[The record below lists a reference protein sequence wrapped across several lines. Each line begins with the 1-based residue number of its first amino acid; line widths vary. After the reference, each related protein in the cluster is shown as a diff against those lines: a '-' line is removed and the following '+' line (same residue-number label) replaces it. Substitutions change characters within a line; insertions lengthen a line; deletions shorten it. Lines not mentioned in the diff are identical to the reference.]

1 MIIKVRQTCHKHN
14 SLTYRKIIINT
25 ISGQLFISSYTVMMK
40 INRRLFIKGALS
52 VGALNYCSPLLC
64 LPIETIQME
73 YDLMEEKDKQR
84 RADYIL
90 NFASPYLTSEYRTT
104 PHLHQQL
111 KFYIE
116 SLSEG
121 KIYVSLFDKGQLG
134 VGTEL
139 MASISHKR
147 IDAALISVSNL
158 SRALPLLDILNIPF
172 WASSNQAYLNLISS
186 KQWRDLVLV
195 PIKTKGKFE
204 ILLHHIVG
212 SRTLTTV
219 KRSNKRIIMPEDL
232 KDITLRVPASKVLTH
247 FYKLTQ
253 ANIVEIPWHKTAKM
267 ARLGLIH
274 ALDPGIVGLHSGPDG
289 LKSYLKHITKIDSV
303 PDAWVTVISQAWLK
317 QLSATLKEAVTIAAE
332 KTFEHHVSNFNSIHT
347 ACIEGLSK
355 YGTAIYEPNNKEQS
369 QWIRQFGH
377 HQPAWRDIKK
387 DLLGD
392 LKTFDKLLDATNET
406 SRFQLS

>member
-1 MIIKVRQTCHKHN
+1 
-14 SLTYRKIIINT
+14 
-25 ISGQLFISSYTVMMK
+25 MMK

-52 VGALNYCSPLLC
+52 VGVLNYCAPLLC

-73 YDLMEEKDKQR
+73 YDLMEERDKR
-84 RADYIL
+84 SRADYIL
-90 NFASPYLTSEYRTT
+90 NLASPYKTSQYKTT

-111 KFYIE
+111 KFYLE

-121 KIYVSLFDKGQLG
+121 KIYVSLFDNGQLG

-139 MASISHKR
+139 MAAISHKR

-172 WASSNQAYLNLISS
+172 WASGNQAYLNLISS
-186 KQWRDLVLV
+186 NQWHDLVLA
-195 PIKTKGKFE
+195 PIKEQGKFQ

-219 KRSNKRIIMPEDL
+219 KRSNKRVIMPEDL
-232 KDITLRVPASKVLTH
+232 KGVTLRVPASKVLTH

-253 ANIVEIPWHKTAKM
+253 ANIVEVPWSKTAKM
-267 ARLGLIH
+267 ARLGLID
-274 ALDPGIVGLHSGPDG
+274 ALDPGIVGLHSGPGG
-289 LKSYLKHITKIDSV
+289 LKSYLKHVTKIDSV

-317 QLSATLKEAVTIAAE
+317 QLPSTLKEAVTIAAE
-332 KTFEHHVSNFNSIHT
+332 KTFEHHVSNFNSIHS
-347 ACIEGLSK
+347 ACIKGLSK
-355 YGTAIYEPNNKEQS
+355 HGTAIYEPSNKEQS
-369 QWIRQFGH
+369 EWIRQFGH

-406 SRFQLS
+406 SPFQLS

>member
-1 MIIKVRQTCHKHN
+1 
-14 SLTYRKIIINT
+14 
-25 ISGQLFISSYTVMMK
+25 MMK

-52 VGALNYCSPLLC
+52 IGALNYCAPLLS

-73 YDLMEEKDKQR
+73 YDLMEERDKQN
-84 RADYIL
+84 RAYYIL

-121 KIYVSLFDKGQLG
+121 KIYVSLFDNGQLG

-139 MASISHKR
+139 MAAISHRR

-186 KQWRDLVLV
+186 KQWRDLVLT

-212 SRTLTTV
+212 ARSLTTV
-219 KRSNKRIIMPEDL
+219 KRSNKRVVKPDDL
-232 KDITLRVPASKVLTH
+232 KGVVLRVPASKVLTH

-253 ANIVEIPWHKTAKM
+253 ANIVEVPWHKTAKM
-267 ARLGLIH
+267 ARLGLID
-274 ALDPGIVGLHSGPDG
+274 ALDPSIIGLHAGPDE
-289 LKSYLKHITKIDSV
+289 LKTYLKHVTKIDSV

-317 QLSATLKEAVTIAAE
+317 RLPSPLQECIRVAAE
-332 KTFEHHVSNFNSIHT
+332 KTFNYHVNSFSSVYDS
-347 ACIEGLSK
+347 CIEGLSK

-406 SRFQLS
+406 SPFRLS

>member
-1 MIIKVRQTCHKHN
+1 
-14 SLTYRKIIINT
+14 
-25 ISGQLFISSYTVMMK
+25 MK

-52 VGALNYCSPLLC
+52 VGALNYCAPLLC
-64 LPIETIQME
+64 LPVGTIQME
-73 YDLMEEKDKQR
+73 YDLMEERDKLR

-90 NFASPYLTSEYRTT
+90 NFASPYQTSQYRTT

-121 KIYVSLFDKGQLG
+121 KIYVSLFDNGQLG

-139 MASISHKR
+139 MAAISHKH
-147 IDAALISVSNL
+147 IDVALISVSNL

-172 WASSNQAYLNLISS
+172 WASNNQAYLNLISS
-186 KQWRDLVLV
+186 KQWHDLVLT
-195 PIKTKGKFE
+195 PIKKQGKFQ
-204 ILLHHIVG
+204 ILLHHIIG

-219 KRSNKRIIMPEDL
+219 KRSNKRVIMPEDL
-232 KDITLRVPASKVLTH
+232 KGVNLRVPASKVLNH
-247 FYKLTQ
+247 FYTLTQ
-253 ANIVEIPWHKTAKM
+253 ANIIEVPWSKTAKM

-274 ALDPGIVGLHSGPDG
+274 ALDPSIIGLHSGPDG
-289 LKSYLKHITKIDSV
+289 LKSYLKHVTKIDSV

-317 QLSATLKEAVTIAAE
+317 QLPASLKEVVTIAAE
-332 KTFEHHVSNFNSIHT
+332 KTFDHHINNFNAIHT
-347 ACIEGLSK
+347 ECIKGLSK
-355 YGTAIYEPNNKEQS
+355 YGTAIYEPSNEVQS
-369 QWIRQFGH
+369 EWIRQFGH

-406 SRFQLS
+406 SRFLLS

>member
-1 MIIKVRQTCHKHN
+1 
-14 SLTYRKIIINT
+14 
-25 ISGQLFISSYTVMMK
+25 MK

-52 VGALNYCSPLLC
+52 VGALNFCAPLLC
-64 LPIETIQME
+64 FPVETIQME
-73 YDLMEEKDKQR
+73 YDLMEERDKHK
-84 RADYIL
+84 RADYTL
-90 NFASPYLTSEYRTT
+90 NFASPYQNSHYKTT

-121 KIYVSLFDKGQLG
+121 KIYVSLFDNGQLG

-139 MASISHKR
+139 MASINHKR

-172 WASSNQAYLNLISS
+172 WTSSNQAYLNLISS
-186 KQWRDLVLV
+186 NQWHDLVLA
-195 PIKTKGKFE
+195 PIKDQGKFQ

-219 KRSNKRIIMPEDL
+219 KRSNKRVIMPEDL
-232 KDITLRVPASKVLTH
+232 KGVTLRVPASKVLTH

-253 ANIVEIPWHKTAKM
+253 ANIVEVPWSKTAKM
-267 ARLGLIH
+267 ARLGLID
-274 ALDPGIVGLHSGPDG
+274 ALDPGIVGLHSGPGG

-317 QLSATLKEAVTIAAE
+317 QLPSTLKEAVTIAAE
-332 KTFEHHVSNFNSIHT
+332 KTFEHHVSNFNSIHS
-347 ACIEGLSK
+347 ACIKGLSK
-355 YGTAIYEPNNKEQS
+355 HGTAIYEPSNKEQS
-369 QWIRQFGH
+369 EWIRQFGH

-406 SRFQLS
+406 SPFQLS